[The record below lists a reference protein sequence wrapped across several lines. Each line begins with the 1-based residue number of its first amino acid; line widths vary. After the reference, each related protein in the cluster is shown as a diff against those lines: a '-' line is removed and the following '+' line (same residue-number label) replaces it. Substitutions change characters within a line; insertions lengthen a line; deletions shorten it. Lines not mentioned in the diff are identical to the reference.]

1 MSFILKSIV
10 CYDRTYFQLQIQ
22 PDKYY
27 FTYISDTINVRS
39 VLSNIIKLFTFGNQE
54 NFKSHS
60 TGSYLLI
67 SVL

>member
-10 CYDRTYFQLQIQ
+10 CYDRTYFQLQVQ

-39 VLSNIIKLFTFGNQE
+39 VLSNIIKLFTFW
-54 NFKSHS
+54 KSREF
-60 TGSYLLI
+60 
-67 SVL
+67 